1 MMNWNTVAVVIGSIG
16 SIGSLIMFFTF
27 YRINRR
33 KGRAEARL
41 IEREGDIKSLEYF
54 QDTIDQLLQDNKE
67 LKAQVEQLQKDVNA
81 LKKGKSAVEIELE
94 VYKKA
99 AKMIEKCSNKDCP
112 AYKEFHRLKTMI

>member
-1 MMNWNTVAVVIGSIG
+1 MMNWTTLALVIGSVG
-16 SIGSLIMFFTF
+16 SVGSLITFFTF
-27 YRINRR
+27 YRLNKR
-33 KGRAEARL
+33 KKRAEARL
-41 IEREGDIKSLEYF
+41 IEQEGDLKSLEYF
-54 QDTIDQLLQDNKE
+54 KETINQLVQDNKD

-112 AYKEFHRLKTMI
+112 AYKEFHRLKAMI